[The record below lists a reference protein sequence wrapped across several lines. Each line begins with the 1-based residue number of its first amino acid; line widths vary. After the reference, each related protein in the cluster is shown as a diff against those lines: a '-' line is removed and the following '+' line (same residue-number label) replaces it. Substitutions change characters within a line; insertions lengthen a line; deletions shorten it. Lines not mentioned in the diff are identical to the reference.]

1 MPSTVGM
8 LAAIA
13 AGALEL
19 FFGLVYATS
28 AIYLG
33 IKLFDRLT
41 PEIDELE
48 ELRKG
53 NAAVAIVVAAII
65 IALAGIIQTGFMDF
79 EAQLKAGLSAPLILL
94 LVVLALVKLV
104 WSLLVALTSLFLA
117 LKVLD
122 TLTADMDEVREL
134 KRRNVAV
141 AILTAGVL
149 LAVSFVIQP
158 GVSAIIN
165 APPFNAREVGAALG
179 IA

>member
-1 MPSTVGM
+1 MLSTAGM

-19 FFGLVYATS
+19 FFGLVYAVS

-79 EAQLKAGLSAPLILL
+79 EAQLKAGLSVPLILL
-94 LVVLALVKLV
+94 LIVLAFVKLL
-104 WSLLVALTSLFLA
+104 WSLLVALTALFVA

-122 TLTADMDEVREL
+122 VLTADVDEVKEL
-134 KRRNVAV
+134 KRRNVAI
-141 AILTAGVL
+141 AILIAGVL

-165 APPFNAREVGAALG
+165 APPFDAREIGAALG